1 MLDHTKLNDLRAR
14 EFGKSLRGY
23 TPGEVDDFIE
33 KLLFEVG
40 ELVDTIGALTQKLR
54 DVEGEREELKKH
66 EEQLAATL
74 VAAQSTAEEWRAIA
88 KKESEQIVREGH
100 LKAEE
105 ILQHSQKEAEDLLR
119 QARDKAR
126 FEEETRS
133 RLTHETSLT
142 VSRLKGELASLKE
155 AMERWEQGI
164 MRITGNPDATH
175 KEILP

>member
-100 LKAEE
+100 LKSEE
-105 ILQHSQKEAEDLLR
+105 ILQHAQKEVEDLLR

-126 FEEETRS
+126 FEEEKRS

>member
-23 TPGEVDDFIE
+23 TPGEVDDFLE

-40 ELVDTIGALTQKLR
+40 QLVDTVGALTQKLR

-88 KKESEQIVREGH
+88 KKESEQILREGH

-105 ILQHSQKEAEDLLR
+105 ILQHAQKEAEELLR

-126 FEEETRS
+126 FEEEKRS

-164 MRITGNPDATH
+164 MRITENPDATH

>member
-14 EFGKSLRGY
+14 EFGKSFRGY

-100 LKAEE
+100 LKSEE
-105 ILQHSQKEAEDLLR
+105 ILQHAQKEAEDLLR

>member
-14 EFGKSLRGY
+14 EFGKSLRGC
-23 TPGEVDDFIE
+23 TPGEVDDFLE
-33 KLLFEVG
+33 TLLFEVG
-40 ELVDTIGALTQKLR
+40 QLVDTVGALTQKLR

-88 KKESEQIVREGH
+88 KKESEQILREGH

-105 ILQHSQKEAEDLLR
+105 ILQHAQKEAEELLR
-119 QARDKAR
+119 QAREKAR
-126 FEEETRS
+126 FEEEKRS

-164 MRITGNPDATH
+164 MRITENPDATH

>member
-23 TPGEVDDFIE
+23 TPGEVDDFLE

-40 ELVDTIGALTQKLR
+40 QLVDTVGALTQKLR

-88 KKESEQIVREGH
+88 KKESEQILREGH

-105 ILQHSQKEAEDLLR
+105 ILQHAQKEAEELLR
-119 QARDKAR
+119 QAREKAR
-126 FEEETRS
+126 FEEEKRS

-164 MRITGNPDATH
+164 MRITENPDATH